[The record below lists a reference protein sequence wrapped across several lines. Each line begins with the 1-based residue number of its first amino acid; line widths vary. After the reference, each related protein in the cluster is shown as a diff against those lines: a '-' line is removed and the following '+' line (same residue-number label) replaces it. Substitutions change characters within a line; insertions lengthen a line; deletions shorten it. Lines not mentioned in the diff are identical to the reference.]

1 MYRFAS
7 SHKIIAW
14 VSCNVRSPVRMSL
27 NRGETGALVH
37 GISFSRPSMVIGEF
51 TRNALYSA
59 ISPSEHGNFHS
70 EAKSSGAAANKS
82 AINFIE
88 AKHKQEEKDKSIA
101 TLVRPSGQS
110 PSRQPVIYLVENH
123 GENHN
128 GTNNNL
134 AVTLFNAD
142 EDDSGADHLND

>member
-1 MYRFAS
+1 MQCSLARENVFKSRRNRRFGPRYFVQSAVYRDRRVYVECAIFRDFA
-7 SHKIIAW
+7 
-14 VSCNVRSPVRMSL
+14 
-27 NRGETGALVH
+27 
-37 GISFSRPSMVIGEF
+37 
-51 TRNALYSA
+51 
-59 ISPSEHGNFHS
+59 SEHGNFHS
-70 EAKSSGAAANKS
+70 EAKSSGAAAHKS

-134 AVTLFNAD
+134 AVTLFDAD